1 MRFYE
6 YQFFL
11 GKKKV
16 GKTVCTPAAAYP
28 RSLWK
33 HLGYHFYQ
41 SEGKCTS
48 DFVFCCKSTI
58 IFYNMQVFCH
68 KSDKNIPKI
77 DRFTYNLPFF
87 QHFYLTLTLPS

>member
-16 GKTVCTPAAAYP
+16 GNTVCTPAAAYP

-33 HLGYHFYQ
+33 HLGFHIFY
-41 SEGKCTS
+41 SEALKTS
-48 DFVFCCKSTI
+48 HLHYVYKITI
-58 IFYNMQVFCH
+58 IFYNMQVFWQE
-68 KSDKNIPKI
+68 
-77 DRFTYNLPFF
+77 NL
-87 QHFYLTLTLPS
+87 